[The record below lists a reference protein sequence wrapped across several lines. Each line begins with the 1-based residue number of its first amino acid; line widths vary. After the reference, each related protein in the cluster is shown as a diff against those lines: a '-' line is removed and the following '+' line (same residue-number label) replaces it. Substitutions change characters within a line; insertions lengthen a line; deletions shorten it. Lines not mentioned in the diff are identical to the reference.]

1 VNTAPRAWLHANGA
15 WMPDATLPVTDRAV
29 RYGMAVFETVGIH
42 RGQPLLLTEHL
53 ALLEESARSL
63 LSTSSESV
71 GLSGP
76 LPGLQNEDTGI
87 LRLYVTA
94 GDGTP
99 TAPIT
104 SPRIFALFEPH
115 DPAAIPDEQT
125 ARLHPDP
132 VAPFTHGAKTA
143 NYWMNCAAQAEAQ
156 RAGFDH
162 ALLADHD
169 GHLLSAAF
177 GNLFFVLEG
186 ELCTPALSLAVRPG
200 VLRAWVM
207 RQQPVREIEFPAA
220 RLADV
225 NELFLT
231 NSRLGVMPL
240 RCGTTAPGPIGRALR
255 AAALREKIVP

>member
-1 VNTAPRAWLHANGA
+1 MNTAPRAWLHENGA
-15 WMPDATLPVTDRAV
+15 WNPDATLPVTDRAV
-29 RYGMAVFETVGIH
+29 RYGMAVFETIGI
-42 RGQPLLLTEHL
+42 RQGQPLLLEEHFT
-53 ALLEESARSL
+53 LLNESARTL
-63 LSTSSESV
+63 LTPV
-71 GLSGP
+71 GFDSPIGT
-76 LPGLQNEDTGI
+76 LPELQKDQIGV

-94 GDGTP
+94 GEGSP
-99 TAPIT
+99 T
-104 SPRIFALFEPH
+104 SPANHPRLFALFEPH
-115 DPAAIPDEQT
+115 APAAIPDEQT
-125 ARLHPDP
+125 AHLHPDP
-132 VAPFTHGAKTA
+132 VTPFAHGLKTA

-177 GNLFFVLEG
+177 GNLFFVHEG

-220 RLADV
+220 RLADI
-225 NELFLT
+225 NDLFLT

-240 RCGTTAPGPIGRALR
+240 HCGKIAPGPVGRSLR
-255 AAALREKIVP
+255 EEILREKIVP